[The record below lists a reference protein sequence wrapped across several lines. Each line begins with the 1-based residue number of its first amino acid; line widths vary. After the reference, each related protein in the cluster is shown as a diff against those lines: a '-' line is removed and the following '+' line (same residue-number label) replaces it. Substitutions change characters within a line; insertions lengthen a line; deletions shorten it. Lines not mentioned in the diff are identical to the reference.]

1 MRVHLRYFAIIRE
14 TLGRSEETR
23 DVEVGATAGSLFD
36 QIAGEEPRLAGMK
49 RSVMLMVNQEYVPA
63 SQPLGEGDELALIPP
78 VSGGASKMHFR
89 MTTDVLN
96 PRDAEQIVAGS
107 ATGAT
112 ITFTGTVR
120 DNARGRAVR
129 ALDYEAYAP
138 AAEKMMATIG
148 DEIRERWGIDRIAI
162 IHRMGLLTVGEASVV
177 IAISS
182 AHRDEAFDACRY
194 AIERLK
200 EIVPIWKK
208 EFYEDGA
215 IWVGSEADYQRE
227 TGRLAPQSADS

>member
-23 DVEVGATAGSLFD
+23 DVENGTTAGTLFD
-36 QIAGEEPRLAGMK
+36 QIASEEPRLAAMK

-63 SQPLGEGDELALIPP
+63 SQPLGDGDELALIPP
-78 VSGGASKMHFR
+78 VSGGEAKMHFR
-89 MTTDVLN
+89 MTTEVLY
-96 PRDAEQIVAGS
+96 PREAERIVADP

-112 ITFTGTVR
+112 VTFTGTVR

-138 AAEKMMATIG
+138 AAEKMMAKIG
-148 DEIRERWGIDRIAI
+148 EEIRERWGIDRVAI
-162 IHRMGLLTVGEASVV
+162 IHRMGLLKVGEASVV
-177 IAISS
+177 IAMSS
-182 AHRDEAFDACRY
+182 AHRDEACRY

-208 EFYEDGA
+208 ELYEDGA

-227 TGRLAPQSADS
+227 TGHLASTTAET